1 MKDAA
6 TLSRDLSANDINLQ
20 HEEEEGEEEGEE
32 EEEEETV
39 REENQSTAQL
49 ESSGL
54 FPVIFQL
61 EGRRM
66 SFASCNLLS
75 L

>member
-20 HEEEEGEEEGEE
+20 HEEEGEEGEEGEE
-32 EEEEETV
+32 EETV
-39 REENQSTAQL
+39 KEENQSTAQL

-61 EGRRM
+61 EGRRT